1 MTDAPRRNL
10 RRGVNNAK
18 RELRCRRHLRRRDVT
33 NAQHRIVTNA
43 DRVTNA
49 RCVNNTPTVTYDC
62 CVTNAGREQ
71 RPERDQRT
79 RCETSDMPNG
89 PTCLIR
95 VLLLE

>member
-1 MTDAPRRNL
+1 MNY
-10 RRGVNNAK
+10 AK

-33 NAQHRIVTNA
+33 YAQRRDQRRSVTYA

-49 RCVNNTPTVTYDC
+49 RCVTNTPAVTYDC
-62 CVTNAGREQ
+62 GVTNAGREQ

-79 RCETSDMPNG
+79 RCETSDVPNG

-95 VLLLE
+95 ALLLE